1 MDTCIVGW
9 AHSPFGKLED
19 PDVESL
25 IDRVAGSA
33 IADAGIDPAEIDGV
47 FVGLFNNGF
56 SRQDFPSSLP
66 MQGIEAL
73 RFKPATRYENA
84 CASGSAAIHGARDFL
99 AAGRGRFA
107 LVVGAEKMT
116 ATPGPQ
122 VGDNL
127 LGASY
132 RREEGDI
139 PAGFAGVFGRIAERY
154 FQRYG
159 DQSDALAAIAA
170 KNHRNGVD
178 NPYAQMR
185 KDLGYDFC
193 RTVSERNPYVA
204 PPLKRTDCSL
214 VSDGAAAL
222 ILTDEDTARA
232 MGKAVRFRAAVHVND
247 YLPLSRRDP
256 TRFDG
261 AARAWRGALDTAGLT
276 LDDLSFAEV
285 HDCFTIA
292 ELLAYEAMGLAAPG
306 QGAQAVLDGT
316 TAATGRLPV
325 NRSGGLKAKGA
336 SGGRH
341 RRVDARHRGDAIDR
355 ASRRHAVAAGGRGR
369 RVQHGRRRRRELRQ
383 HPRGDALTVS
393 LVGRKSEAPSAT
405 GKDCA
410 GPWRKA
416 LRFSALRVLGH
427 RYCARFRLFSPAV
440 S

>member
-1 MDTCIVGW
+1 MTACIVGW
-9 AHSPFGKLED
+9 AHTPFGKLEE
-19 PDVESL
+19 PDVEAL
-25 IDRVAGSA
+25 IARVAGAA
-33 IADAGIDPAEIDGV
+33 ITDAGIEPHEVDGV

-66 MQGIEAL
+66 MQDIEAL

-107 LVVGAEKMT
+107 LVIGAEKMT
-116 ATPGPQ
+116 ATPGAQ

-170 KNHRNGVD
+170 KNHKNGVD

-185 KDLGYDFC
+185 KDLGYEFC

-222 ILTDEDTARA
+222 ILTDEDTARGMMQA
-232 MGKAVRFRAAVHVND
+232 GGKAVRFRSAVHVND

-261 AARAWRGALDTAGLT
+261 AAQAWSQALDQAGVT
-276 LDDLSFAEV
+276 LADLSFAEV

-292 ELLAYEAMGLAAPG
+292 ELLAYEAMGLAPPG
-306 QGAQAVLDGT
+306 QGARVVLDGT
-316 TAATGRLPV
+316 AGPDGRLPI
-325 NRSGGLKAKGA
+325 NRSGGLKAKG
-336 SGGRH
+336 
-341 RRVDARHRGDAIDR
+341 
-355 ASRRHAVAAGGRGR
+355 
-369 RVQHGRRRRRELRQ
+369 
-383 HPRGDALTVS
+383 HP
-393 LVGRKSEAPSAT
+393 VGAT
-405 GKDCA
+405 GVSMHVIAAMQLTGQA
-410 GPWRKA
+410 GAMQLPRA
-416 LRFSALRVLGH
+416 ELAGVFNMGGAGVANYVSVIEPLRNR
-427 RYCARFRLFSPAV
+427 
-440 S
+440 

>member
-1 MDTCIVGW
+1 MTACIVGW
-9 AHSPFGKLED
+9 AHTPFGKHDDLDIEG
-19 PDVESL
+19 L
-25 IDRVAGSA
+25 IERVAGA
-33 IADAGIDPAEIDGV
+33 AVEDAGIEASEVDGV

-66 MQGIEAL
+66 IQSIEAL

-84 CASGSAAIHGARDFL
+84 CASGSAAIYGARDFL
-99 AAGRGRFA
+99 AAGRGRVA
-107 LVVGAEKMT
+107 LVIGVEKMT

-122 VGDNL
+122 IGDNL

-170 KNHRNGVD
+170 KNHKNGVD

-185 KDLGYDFC
+185 KDLGYQFC
-193 RTVSERNPYVA
+193 RTVSDRNPYVA

-222 ILTDEDTARA
+222 ILTGEDTARA
-232 MGKAVRFRAAVHVND
+232 MGKAVRFRAAAHVND
-247 YLPLSRRDP
+247 FLPLSRRDP

-261 AARAWRGALDTAGLT
+261 AAMAWSQALDQAGLK

-292 ELLAYEAMGLAAPG
+292 ELLAYEAMGLAEPG
-306 QGAQAVLDGT
+306 QGARAVLDGT
-316 TAATGRLPV
+316 TGPEGRLPI
-325 NRSGGLKAKGA
+325 NRSGGLKAKG
-336 SGGRH
+336 
-341 RRVDARHRGDAIDR
+341 
-355 ASRRHAVAAGGRGR
+355 
-369 RVQHGRRRRRELRQ
+369 
-383 HPRGDALTVS
+383 HP
-393 LVGRKSEAPSAT
+393 VGAT
-405 GKDCA
+405 GVSMHVIAAMQLTGQA
-410 GPWRKA
+410 GAMQLPRA
-416 LRFSALRVLGH
+416 DVAGVFNMGGAGVAN
-427 RYCARFRLFSPAV
+427 YV
-440 S
+440 SILEPVR

>member
-1 MDTCIVGW
+1 MSPCIVGW
-9 AHSPFGKLED
+9 AHTPFGKLD
-19 PDVESL
+19 APDVEAL
-25 IDRVAGSA
+25 IDQVAGTA
-33 IADAGIDPAEIDGV
+33 IADAGIEPEQIDGV

-56 SRQDFPSSLP
+56 SRQDFPSSLA

-107 LVVGAEKMT
+107 LVLGAEKMT

-132 RREEGDI
+132 RREEGEI

-159 DQSDALAAIAA
+159 DQADALAAIAA
-170 KNHRNGVD
+170 KNHKNGVD

-185 KDLGYDFC
+185 KDLGYEFC

-222 ILTDEDTARA
+222 ILTDGDTAA
-232 MGKAVRFRAAVHVND
+232 GMAKAVRFRAAAHVND
-247 YLPLSRRDP
+247 FLPLSRRDP

-261 AARAWRGALDTAGLT
+261 AARAWDQAFTEAGVT
-276 LDDLSFAEV
+276 LQDLSFAEV

-292 ELLAYEAMGLAAPG
+292 ELLAYEAMGLAEPG
-306 QGAQAVLDGT
+306 QGARAVLDGT
-316 TAATGRLPV
+316 TGPGGRLPI
-325 NRSGGLKAKGA
+325 NRSGGLKAKG
-336 SGGRH
+336 
-341 RRVDARHRGDAIDR
+341 
-355 ASRRHAVAAGGRGR
+355 
-369 RVQHGRRRRRELRQ
+369 
-383 HPRGDALTVS
+383 HP
-393 LVGRKSEAPSAT
+393 VGAT
-405 GKDCA
+405 GVSMHVIAAMQLMGEA
-410 GPWRKA
+410 GAMQLPRA
-416 LRFSALRVLGH
+416 DLAGVFNMGGAGVANYVSILD
-427 RYCARFRLFSPAV
+427 RLPR
-440 S
+440 